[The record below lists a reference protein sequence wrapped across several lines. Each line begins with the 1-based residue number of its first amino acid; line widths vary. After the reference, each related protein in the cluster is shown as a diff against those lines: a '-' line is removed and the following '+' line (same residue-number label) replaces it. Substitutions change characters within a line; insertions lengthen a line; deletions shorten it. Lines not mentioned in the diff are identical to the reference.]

1 MGESVMLSGG
11 HLNEEFLRASPD
23 GNLGKVGEVLHVD
36 PQSCK
41 DADYDSTSLHG
52 AFTYGH

>member
-1 MGESVMLSGG
+1 MLSGG